1 MSREIDV
8 KEFFITESPSTSKQ
22 VLVIRKELKESINQ
36 MIHEYRQQSRLKSHG
51 LSNRRKILLTGSPG
65 TGKTLTAKVLAYELK
80 IPLHSVQLDRIVSR
94 YMGETGTKL
103 RQVFDFMQDNLGV
116 YLFDEFDS
124 IGTKRSLDG
133 EVGEIRRVLNSFL
146 QFIER
151 DTSSSILVAA
161 TNNKELLDGALFR
174 RFDDVL
180 KYENPTDEEKQQL
193 ISNKLGS
200 FKPADFNWEPVLKRS
215 NELSHAEI
223 AGACLD
229 AIKKAILA
237 DKSKVSSDDLYKAI
251 DQRFELPF
259 ILSIAKLPKQV
270 FRPKDPVDELIEFVS
285 AKIKEV
291 FKR

>member
-8 KEFFITESPSTSKQ
+8 REFLITEKPSTSKQ

-36 MIHEYRQQSRLKSHG
+36 IIHEYRQQSKLKSHG

-80 IPLHSVQLDRIVSR
+80 MPLHSVQLDRIVSR

-180 KYENPTDEEKQQL
+180 KYEDPTDEEKQQL

-200 FKPADFNWEPVLKRS
+200 FKPADFNWELVLERS
-215 NELSHAEI
+215 NELSHSEI
-223 AGACLD
+223 VQACLD

-237 DKSKVSSDDLYKAI
+237 DKKKVSSDDLYKAI
-251 DQRFELPF
+251 DQRFELPY
-259 ILSIAKLPKQV
+259 IPKPM
-270 FRPKDPVDELIEFVS
+270 FSPKDPADELIEFVS